1 MKELKLQKIYEI
13 TGKIELLTGLH
24 IGSGNT
30 EMHIGGVDNLVVKHP
45 YTNEPY
51 IPGSSLKGKIRSL
64 LEYYFGLPTYTKE
77 VDEGSGGITS
87 YKLLENNPNQ
97 NKVEIPDEIKNKA
110 KIILKLFGLSGA
122 EEKGLEE
129 IGPTRVAFSDCFF
142 TEEFR
147 SKLEKERLPFTEIK
161 AENRI
166 NRITGTAK
174 DPRFTERVPAGAKFD
189 FRITLKI
196 YSKDDENLLEVLLKG
211 MKLLELDYLGGC
223 GSRGYGRIKFDF
235 DNEDIK
241 QKFEQIK
248 LFD

>member
-1 MKELKLQKIYEI
+1 MIALKLQKIYEI
-13 TGKIELLTGLH
+13 TGKIELLTGLR

-30 EMHIGGVDNLVVKHP
+30 EMHIGGVDNLVIKHP

-64 LEYYFGLPTYTKE
+64 LEYYFGLPGFSYG
-77 VDEGSGGITS
+77 VDPSSGGITS
-87 YKLLENNPNQ
+87 YKLLKENNISEDVKSN
-97 NKVEIPDEIKNKA
+97 A
-110 KIILKLFGLSGA
+110 KTILKLFGLSGSGSDVL
-122 EEKGLEE
+122 EK

-142 TEEFR
+142 TEEFK
-147 SKLEKERLPFTEIK
+147 SKLEKERLPYTEIK

-166 NRITGTAK
+166 NRITGTAEH
-174 DPRFTERVPAGAKFD
+174 PRFTERVPAGAEFN

-196 YSKDDENLLEVLLKG
+196 YSDEDEELLDILLKG

-223 GSRGYGRIKFDF
+223 GSRGYGRIKFHF
-235 DNEDIK
+235 YNEDIK

>member
-1 MKELKLQKIYEI
+1 MIALKLQKIYEI

-64 LEYYFGLPTYTKE
+64 LEYYFGLPGL
-77 VDEGSGGITS
+77 DDSSGGITS
-87 YKLLENNPNQ
+87 DKLLKKNNISEDVKSN
-97 NKVEIPDEIKNKA
+97 A
-110 KIILKLFGLSGA
+110 KTILKLFGLSGSGS
-122 EEKGLEE
+122 EVLEE

-147 SKLEKERLPFTEIK
+147 GKLEKERLPYTEIK

-166 NRITGTAK
+166 NRITGTAEH
-174 DPRFTERVPAGAKFD
+174 PRFTERVPAGAEFD
-189 FRITLKI
+189 VRITLKI
-196 YSKDDENLLEVLLKG
+196 YSDEDEKLLDILLKG

-223 GSRGYGRIKFDF
+223 GSRGYGRIKFHF
-235 DNEDIK
+235 DDEKIK
-241 QKFEQIK
+241 QKFKSIS
-248 LFD
+248 LF

>member
-1 MKELKLQKIYEI
+1 MIALKLQKIYEI

-64 LEYYFGLPTYTKE
+64 LEYYFGLPGFSYG
-77 VDEGSGGITS
+77 VDDSSGGITS
-87 YKLLENNPNQ
+87 DKLLKENNISEDV
-97 NKVEIPDEIKNKA
+97 KRYA
-110 KIILKLFGLSGA
+110 KTILKLFGLSGSGS
-122 EEKGLEE
+122 EVLEE

-147 SKLEKERLPFTEIK
+147 GKLEKERLPYTEIK

-166 NRITGTAK
+166 NRITGTAEN
-174 DPRFTERVPAGAKFD
+174 PRFTERVPAGAEFN

-196 YSKDDENLLEVLLKG
+196 YSDEDEKLLDILLKG

-223 GSRGYGRIKFDF
+223 GSRGYGRIKFHF
-235 DNEDIK
+235 DDEKIK
-241 QKFEQIK
+241 QKFKSIS
-248 LFD
+248 LF

>member
-1 MKELKLQKIYEI
+1 MIALKLQKIYEI
-13 TGKIELLTGLH
+13 TGKIELLTGLR

-64 LEYYFGLPTYTKE
+64 LEYYFGLPGFSYE
-77 VDEGSGGITS
+77 VDKINGGVTS
-87 YKLLENNPNQ
+87 YKLLKNNLSQ
-97 NKVEIPDEIKNKA
+97 NKIEIPDEIKNCA
-110 KIILKLFGLSGA
+110 KIILKLFGLSGSGS
-122 EEKGLEE
+122 EVLEE

-142 TEEFR
+142 TEEFK
-147 SKLEKERLPFTEIK
+147 SKLEKERLPYTEIK

-166 NRITGTAK
+166 NRITGTAEN
-174 DPRFTERVPAGAKFD
+174 PRFTERVPAGAEFD

-196 YSKDDENLLEVLLKG
+196 YSNEDEKLLDILLKG

-223 GSRGYGRIKFDF
+223 GSRGYGRIKFHF
-235 DNEDIK
+235 DDEEIK
-241 QKFEQIK
+241 QKFESIT
-248 LFD
+248 LF

>member
-1 MKELKLQKIYEI
+1 MIALKLQKIYEI
-13 TGKIELLTGLH
+13 TGKIKLLTGLR

-30 EMHIGGVDNLVVKHP
+30 EMHIGGVDNLVIKHP

-64 LEYYFGLPTYTKE
+64 LEYYFGLPGFSYG
-77 VDEGSGGITS
+77 VDRSSGGITS
-87 YKLLENNPNQ
+87 YKLLKENNISED
-97 NKVEIPDEIKNKA
+97 VKNNA
-110 KIILKLFGLSGA
+110 KTILKLFGLSGSGS
-122 EEKGLEE
+122 EVLEE

-147 SKLEKERLPFTEIK
+147 GKLERERLPFTEIK

-166 NRITGTAK
+166 NRITGTAEH
-174 DPRFTERVPAGAKFD
+174 PRFTERVPAGAEFN

-196 YSKDDENLLEVLLKG
+196 YTPEDEDLLDILLKG

-223 GSRGYGRIKFDF
+223 GSRGYGRIKFHF
-235 DNEDIK
+235 DDEKIN
-241 QKFEQIK
+241 QKFENLV
-248 LFD
+248 LFKDKV

>member
-1 MKELKLQKIYEI
+1 MIALKLQKIYEI
-13 TGKIELLTGLH
+13 TGKIELLTGLR

-30 EMHIGGVDNLVVKHP
+30 EMHIGGVDNLVIKHP

-64 LEYYFGLPTYTKE
+64 LEYYFGLPGFSYG
-77 VDEGSGGITS
+77 VDPSSGGITS
-87 YKLLENNPNQ
+87 YKLLKENNISEDVKSN
-97 NKVEIPDEIKNKA
+97 A
-110 KIILKLFGLSGA
+110 KTILKLFGLSGSGS
-122 EEKGLEE
+122 EVLEE

-142 TEEFR
+142 TEEFK
-147 SKLEKERLPFTEIK
+147 SKLEKERLPYTEIK

-166 NRITGTAK
+166 NRITGTAEH
-174 DPRFTERVPAGAKFD
+174 PRFTERVPAGAEFN

-196 YSKDDENLLEVLLKG
+196 YSDEDEELLDILLKG

-223 GSRGYGRIKFDF
+223 GSRGYGRIKFHF
-235 DNEDIK
+235 YNEDIK

>member
-1 MKELKLQKIYEI
+1 MIALKLQKIYEI
-13 TGKIELLTGLH
+13 TGKIELLTGLR

-64 LEYYFGLPTYTKE
+64 LEYYFGLPTHSYR
-77 VDEGSGGITS
+77 VDPYSGGVTS
-87 YKLLENNPNQ
+87 YKLLTENNISEDVKSN
-97 NKVEIPDEIKNKA
+97 A
-110 KIILKLFGLSGA
+110 RIILKLFGLSGSGS
-122 EEKGLEE
+122 EVLEE

-142 TEEFR
+142 TEEFK
-147 SKLEKERLPFTEIK
+147 SKLEKERLPYTEIK

-166 NRITGTAK
+166 NRITGTAEH
-174 DPRFTERVPAGAKFD
+174 PRFTERVPAGAEFD

-196 YSKDDENLLEVLLKG
+196 YSNEDEELLDILLKG

-223 GSRGYGRIKFDF
+223 GSRGYGRIKFHF
-235 DNEDIK
+235 DDEEIK
-241 QKFEQIK
+241 QKFEKIV
-248 LFD
+248 LFKE

>member
-1 MKELKLQKIYEI
+1 MIALKLQKIYEI
-13 TGKIELLTGLH
+13 TGKIELLTGLR

-30 EMHIGGVDNLVVKHP
+30 EMHIGGVDNLVIKHP

-64 LEYYFGLPTYTKE
+64 LEYYFGLPGFSYG
-77 VDEGSGGITS
+77 VDPSSGGITS
-87 YKLLENNPNQ
+87 YKLLKENNISEDVKSN
-97 NKVEIPDEIKNKA
+97 A
-110 KIILKLFGLSGA
+110 KTILKLFGLSGSGSDVL
-122 EEKGLEE
+122 EK

-142 TEEFR
+142 TEEFKG
-147 SKLEKERLPFTEIK
+147 KLEKERLPYTEIK

-166 NRITGTAK
+166 NRITGTAEH
-174 DPRFTERVPAGAKFD
+174 PRFTERVPAGAEFN

-196 YSKDDENLLEVLLKG
+196 YSDEDEELLDILLKG

-223 GSRGYGRIKFDF
+223 GSRGYGRIKFHF
-235 DNEDIK
+235 YNEDIK

>member
-1 MKELKLQKIYEI
+1 MMALKLQKIYEI
-13 TGKIELLTGLH
+13 TGKIELLTGLR

-64 LEYYFGLPTYTKE
+64 LEYYFGLSTHSYR
-77 VDEGSGGITS
+77 VDRNSGGVTS
-87 YKLLENNPNQ
+87 YKLLTENNISEDVKSN
-97 NKVEIPDEIKNKA
+97 A
-110 KIILKLFGLSGA
+110 RIILKLFGLSGSGS
-122 EEKGLEE
+122 EVLEK

-142 TEEFR
+142 TEEFK
-147 SKLEKERLPFTEIK
+147 SKLEKERLPYTEIK

-166 NRITGTAK
+166 NRITGTAEN
-174 DPRFTERVPAGAKFD
+174 PRFTERVPAGAEFN

-196 YSKDDENLLEVLLKG
+196 YSDEDEKLLDILLKG

-223 GSRGYGRIKFDF
+223 GSRGYGRIKFHF
-235 DNEDIK
+235 YNEDIK
-241 QKFEQIK
+241 QKFDQIK

>member
-1 MKELKLQKIYEI
+1 MMALKLQKIYEI

-30 EMHIGGVDNLVVKHP
+30 EMQIGGVDNLVIKHP

-64 LEYYFGLPTYTKE
+64 LEYYFGLPGLSNQEDPY
-77 VDEGSGGITS
+77 SGGITS
-87 YKLLENNPNQ
+87 YKLLKKNNISEDVKTN
-97 NKVEIPDEIKNKA
+97 A
-110 KIILKLFGLSGA
+110 KTILKLFGLSGSGS
-122 EEKGLEE
+122 EVLEE
-129 IGPTRVAFSDCFF
+129 IGPTRMAVSDCFF
-142 TEEFR
+142 TDEFKG
-147 SKLEKERLPFTEIK
+147 KLEKKRLPYTEIK

-174 DPRFTERVPAGAKFD
+174 DPRFTERVPAGAEFN

-196 YSKDDENLLEVLLKG
+196 YFNEDENLLDILLKG

-223 GSRGYGRIKFDF
+223 GSRGYGRIKFHF
-235 DNEDIK
+235 DDEKIK
-241 QKFEQIK
+241 QMFESIT
-248 LFD
+248 LF